1 MSLNS
6 VLFAYKNIHFVICA
20 FQNGSL
26 PFNKFEFLV
35 TWLFREVSSPYL
47 LLAAHLNP
55 TIRWKTRSFR
65 LRWGGKAEPIGEIVV
80 DDAAM
85 TLKEKEK
92 FKL

>member
-1 MSLNS
+1 M
-6 VLFAYKNIHFVICA
+6 
-20 FQNGSL
+20 
-26 PFNKFEFLV
+26 
-35 TWLFREVSSPYL
+35 SSPYL
-47 LLAAHLNP
+47 LLAAHFNP

-65 LRWGGKAEPIGEIVV
+65 LRWGGKAEPVGEIVHV